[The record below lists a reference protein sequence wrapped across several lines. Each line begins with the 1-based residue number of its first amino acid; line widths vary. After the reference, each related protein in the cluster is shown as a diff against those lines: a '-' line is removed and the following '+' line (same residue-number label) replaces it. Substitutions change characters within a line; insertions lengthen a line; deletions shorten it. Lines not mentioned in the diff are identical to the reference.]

1 MRHDLRLNGVRGGS
15 MAENQ
20 RWTVV
25 TGASSGIG
33 AELARVFAGRG
44 YSLVLVAR
52 RHERLEALGEE
63 IQRAHGVPV
72 EIMALD
78 LEDREA
84 PHDLCEMLRDRGIAV
99 HTLVNNAGFGLRG
112 NFANLPFERQIAM
125 IDLNVTALTAL
136 TRLMLPGLIERGQG
150 GILNV
155 ASTAA
160 FQAGPYM
167 AVYYATKAF
176 VLSLSEALH
185 EEVKPHG
192 VTVTALCPGPTE
204 SEFSAT
210 ADLESSKLFQRGTMS
225 SGDVARTGVEGYEA
239 GKAIVVAGAANR
251 LGTLG
256 AKLFPRSIVRKIA
269 GQLQRGEVTKPGEGS
284 NEKA

>member
-1 MRHDLRLNGVRGGS
+1 
-15 MAENQ
+15 MAEER
-20 RWTVV
+20 RWAVI

-33 AELARVFAGRG
+33 AELTRVFASRG
-44 YSLVLVAR
+44 YSLVLTAR
-52 RHERLEALGEE
+52 RHERLEALAEE
-63 IQRAHGVPV
+63 IQEKHGVPA
-72 EIMALD
+72 EIIALD

-84 PHDLCEMLRDRGIAV
+84 PRDLAEMLRDRGIQV

-112 NFANLPFERQIAM
+112 NFATLPFERQIAM

-136 TRLMLPGLIERGQG
+136 CRLMLPGMRERGKG

-185 EEVKPHG
+185 EEAKPYG

-210 ADLESSKLFQRGTMS
+210 ADLENSKLFQRGIMS
-225 SGDVARTGVEGYEA
+225 AADVARIGVDGYEA
-239 GKAIVVAGAANR
+239 GRAIVVTGTANR
-251 LGTLG
+251 LGTWG
-256 AKLFPRSIVRKIA
+256 AKFLPRSVIRQIA
-269 GQLQRGEVTKPGEGS
+269 GSLQRGEVTRPGEKA
-284 NEKA
+284 NETR

>member
-1 MRHDLRLNGVRGGS
+1 
-15 MAENQ
+15 MAEEP
-20 RWTVV
+20 RWTVI

-33 AELARVFAGRG
+33 AELARVFAARK
-44 YSLVLVAR
+44 YPLVLTAR
-52 RHERLEALGEE
+52 RHERLEALAQEL
-63 IQRAHGVPV
+63 QAAHGIQV
-72 EIMALD
+72 EVIALD

-84 PHDLCEMLRDRGIAV
+84 PQDLVDMLRDQGINV

-112 NFANLPFERQIAM
+112 SFATLPYERQVAM
-125 IDLNVTALTAL
+125 IDLNIVSLTML
-136 TRLMLPGLIERGQG
+136 SRLLLPGMIERKRG

-160 FQAGPYM
+160 FQAGPNM
-167 AVYYATKAF
+167 AVYYATKAY

-185 EEVKPHG
+185 EEAKPHG

-210 ADLESSKLFQRGTMS
+210 ADLENSKLFKGGAMS
-225 SGDVARTGVEGYEA
+225 AAEVARIGVEGYEA
-239 GKAIVVAGAANR
+239 GKDIVVTGTTNW

-256 AKLFPRSIVRKIA
+256 SKLFPRSVARRIA
-269 GQLQRGEVTKPGEGS
+269 GVLQKGEVTKPAPGS
-284 NEKA
+284 IEEQ

>member
-1 MRHDLRLNGVRGGS
+1 
-15 MAENQ
+15 MADEP
-20 RWTVV
+20 RWTLI

-33 AELARVFAGRG
+33 AELARVFAARG
-44 YSLVLVAR
+44 YPLIVTAR
-52 RHERLEALGEE
+52 RHERLEALAGE
-63 IQRAHGVPV
+63 IQKAHGVPV

-84 PHDLCEMLRDRGIAV
+84 PQDLAEMLRDRGIAV

-112 NFANLPFERQIAM
+112 NFATLPHERQLAM
-125 IDLNVTALTAL
+125 IDLNVAALTAL
-136 TRLMLPGLIERGQG
+136 CRLLLPGMIERRRG

-160 FQAGPYM
+160 FQAGPHM

-185 EEVKPHG
+185 EEAKPHG

-210 ADLESSKLFQRGTMS
+210 ADLEHSKLFRRGAMS
-225 SGDVARTGVEGYEA
+225 SAEVACLGVEGYEA
-239 GKAIVVAGAANR
+239 GQAIVVAGRANW

-256 AKLFPRSIVRKIA
+256 AKILPRAMVRRIA
-269 GQLQRGEVTKPGEGS
+269 GTLQRGEVTKPAEAANEGE
-284 NEKA
+284 

>member
-1 MRHDLRLNGVRGGS
+1 
-15 MAENQ
+15 MAEEP
-20 RWTVV
+20 RWAVI

-33 AELARVFAGRG
+33 AELARVLAARG
-44 YSLVLVAR
+44 YSLVLTAR
-52 RHERLEALGEE
+52 RHERLEALAEE
-63 IQRAHGVPV
+63 IQSAHRVQV
-72 EIMALD
+72 EAMALD

-84 PHDLCEMLRDRGIAV
+84 PQDLAEMLRDRGIQV

-112 NFANLPFERQIAM
+112 NFASLPFERQIAM
-125 IDLNVTALTAL
+125 IDLNVRALTAL
-136 TRLMLPGLIERGQG
+136 SRLMLPGMLERGRG

-176 VLSLSEALH
+176 VLSFSEALH
-185 EEVKPHG
+185 EEARPHG

-210 ADLESSKLFQRGTMS
+210 ADLESSKLFKQGTMS
-225 SGDVARTGVEGYEA
+225 AAEVARMGVDGYET
-239 GKAIVVAGAANR
+239 GKAIVVTGVTNR
-251 LGTLG
+251 LGTFG
-256 AKLFPRSIVRKIA
+256 AKFLPRSVIRKIA
-269 GQLQRGEVTKPGEGS
+269 GALQRGEVTRSAEEANG
-284 NEKA
+284 

>member
-1 MRHDLRLNGVRGGS
+1 
-15 MAENQ
+15 MADDP
-20 RWTVV
+20 RWAVI

-33 AELARVFAGRG
+33 AELARVLASKG
-44 YSLVLVAR
+44 YFLVLVAR
-52 RHERLEALGEE
+52 RHERLEALAGE
-63 IQRAHGVPV
+63 IQSVHKIEV
-72 EIMALD
+72 ETMALD

-84 PHDLCEMLRDRGIAV
+84 PQDLVEMLRDRGIRV

-112 NFANLPFERQIAM
+112 NFATLPVERQMAM
-125 IDLNVTALTAL
+125 IDLNVRALTAL
-136 TRLMLPGLIERGQG
+136 SRLMLPGMLERGRG

-167 AVYYATKAF
+167 AVYYATKAY

-185 EEVKPHG
+185 EEAKSRG
-192 VTVTALCPGPTE
+192 VTVTALCPGSTE

-210 ADLESSKLFQRGTMS
+210 ADVEYSRTLRPTLMTAAE
-225 SGDVARTGVEGYEA
+225 VARIGVEGYEA
-239 GKAIVVAGAANR
+239 GKAIVIPGGGNW

-256 AKLFPRSIVRKIA
+256 SKFLPRVIVRRLA
-269 GQLQRGEVTKPGEGS
+269 GRLQRGEVTGPREEA
-284 NEKA
+284 NERA